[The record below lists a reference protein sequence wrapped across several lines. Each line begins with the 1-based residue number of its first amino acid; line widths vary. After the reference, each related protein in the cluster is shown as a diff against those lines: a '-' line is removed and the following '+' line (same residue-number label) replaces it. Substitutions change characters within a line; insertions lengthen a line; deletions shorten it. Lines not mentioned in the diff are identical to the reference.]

1 MAGNEHKLIVSGCIG
16 AGKTT
21 AISQLSKI
29 RVVSTEAQNNDI
41 QNSSKAQTTVAMDYG
56 ELSLDNGDRLRLYGT
71 PGQKRFDYM
80 WKVMAPGS
88 LGVILLL
95 DNQRKQVLEE
105 LQEYLAVFQSFIQEQ
120 RMVIGVVRSNE
131 YHYPSVGDYYAYL
144 RSVQLQAP
152 VFSIDARRRSDI
164 VLLINALLS
173 QIEMKIKLQA
183 RSVS

>member
-21 AISQLSKI
+21 AIAQLSKI

-41 QNSSKAQTTVAMDYG
+41 KNSTKSQTTVAMDYG
-56 ELSLDNGDRLRLYGT
+56 ELSLSNGDRLRLYGT

-95 DNQRKQVLEE
+95 DNQRETVMEE
-105 LQEYLAVFQSFIQEQ
+105 LQEYLAVFRTFIQQQ
-120 RMVIGVVRSNE
+120 RMVIGVVRGHE
-131 YHYPSVGDYYAYL
+131 YHSPSIADYYAYL

-152 VFSIDARRRSDI
+152 VFSVDARRRSDI
-164 VLLINALLS
+164 VLLISALLS
-173 QIEMKIKLQA
+173 QIEMNIKLQA
-183 RSVS
+183 RSSS